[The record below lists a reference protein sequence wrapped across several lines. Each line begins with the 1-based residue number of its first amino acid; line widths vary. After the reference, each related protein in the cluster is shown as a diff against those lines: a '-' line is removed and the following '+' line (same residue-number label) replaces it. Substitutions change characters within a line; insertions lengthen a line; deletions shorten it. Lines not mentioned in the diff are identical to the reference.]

1 MDLFRNFLIVSALVN
16 TLNRLPPLRTFVM
29 DLVYPEAVRKN
40 HPFDRLSYSDL
51 GLPTKNIPL
60 VTRGSVSYAL
70 TPDPGK
76 ISQIDPAN
84 FTPSITVSAAD
95 INRFKTLNM
104 AGQQT
109 LVDGYIDRLRRSV
122 RKSTEALAIQ
132 SLSGKI
138 AYDIRT
144 ADGGM
149 DLYKVDFGTPKAVT
163 VAKKWDDA
171 NTKAGDIVASIGQIV
186 ESLRETSDGTDIV
199 HLIKHDV
206 YAALVTKAAALN
218 NSDLIKVFP
227 DYVQIGNAKFIICS
241 ARYYSYKTKTYVDA
255 IPDGTVKSIARD
267 DVFGL
272 FYCALDSLDANFAS
286 LPFYV
291 NSIKLDDPEGYKFIG
306 QGRPMPVPNVDAIR
320 DAQVLAAA

>member
-1 MDLFRNFLIVSALVN
+1 MDFFKKFLVIQALVT
-16 TLNRLPPLRTFVM
+16 TLNRLPPLRTFIM
-29 DLVYPEAVRKN
+29 DLIYPEAVRRN
-40 HPFDRLSYSDL
+40 HPFDRLSWSDL

-70 TPDPGK
+70 TPDTTK
-76 ISQIDPAN
+76 ITQIDPAN
-84 FTPSITVSAAD
+84 LTPSITISAAD
-95 INRFKTLNM
+95 VNRFNTLSLN
-104 AGQQT
+104 GQQT
-109 LVDGYIDRLRRSV
+109 LIDSYIDKLRRTV

-132 SLSGKI
+132 SITGKI

-149 DLYKVDFGTPKAVT
+149 DLYKVSFGTPKAVT
-163 VAKKWDDA
+163 VSKKWDDPS
-171 NTKAGDIVASIGQIV
+171 TTAGDIVASIGQII
-186 ESLRETSDGTDIV
+186 ESLQETSEGTDII

-206 YAALVTKAAALN
+206 YAALVSKAAALN

-227 DYVQIGNAKFIICS
+227 DYVQIGNAKFVICS
-241 ARYYSYKTKTYVDA
+241 ARYYSYKTKAFVDA

-267 DVFGL
+267 DAFGL

-291 NSIKLDDPEGYKFIG
+291 NSVKLDDPEGCKFIG
-306 QGRPMPVPNVDAIR
+306 QSRPMPVPNVDAIR
-320 DAQVLAAA
+320 ETQVLTA

>member
-1 MDLFRNFLIVSALVN
+1 MYDLFRNFLIVTALVT
-16 TLNRLPPLRTFVM
+16 TLNRLPPLKTFIM
-29 DLVYPEAVRKN
+29 DLIYPEAVRRS

-51 GLPTKNIPL
+51 QLPTKNIPL

-70 TPDPGK
+70 TPDKAK

-95 INRFKTLNM
+95 INRFRTLNL

-122 RKSTEALAIQ
+122 RKSTEAMACQ
-132 SLSGKI
+132 SITGKI

-144 ADGGM
+144 ADGTM
-149 DLYKVDFGTPKAVT
+149 DTYEVDFGTPKAVS

-171 NTKAGDIVASIGQIV
+171 NTKAGDIVASIGQII
-186 ESLRETSDGTDIV
+186 ESLRETSDGADIV
-199 HLIKHDV
+199 HLIKYDV
-206 YAALVTKAAALN
+206 YAALASKAAALN
-218 NSDLIKVFP
+218 NPELIKVFP
-227 DYVQIGNAKFIICS
+227 DYIQIGNAKFIICS
-241 ARYYSYKTKTYVDA
+241 ARYYNYKTKAFVDA
-255 IPDGTVKSIARD
+255 IPNKTVVSIARD
-267 DVFGL
+267 DAFAL

-291 NSIKLDDPEGYKFIG
+291 SSVKLDDPEGTKFIG
-306 QGRPMPVPNVDAIR
+306 QSRPMPVPNVDAIR
-320 DAQVLAAA
+320 KTQVLA